1 MSLTSGFAVTFKNV
15 EWTIYMR
22 QTYGGALVP
31 VANSSGATTSV
42 PLPKPSP
49 PPMKYYIGCKC
60 DFEVTGKLQTTTV
73 IEHAFSDAAG
83 KALVDW
89 NGTPLQ
95 ANFELV
101 SALVTDQ
108 AGNVN
113 DVFWIKV
120 INTQ

>member
-1 MSLTSGFAVTFKNV
+1 LTSGFAVTFKKV
-15 EWTIYMR
+15 EWTIYVR

-31 VANSSGATTSV
+31 VTNGSGATVSA

-49 PPMKYYIGCKC
+49 PPMEYYIGCEC
-60 DFEVTGKLQTTTV
+60 DFEVTGKPLTTAV
-73 IEHAFSDAAG
+73 IEHTFSDAAG

-89 NGTPLQ
+89 TRTPLQ

-113 DVFWIKV
+113 DVFWIKF